1 MHVVILNQTFHPDV
15 AATGQLMW
23 DVARHLRQSGH
34 RVTALTSRG
43 FYGTQRL
50 HERARETI
58 DGVEIIRVGGTALGK
73 VSHLARLADF
83 ASFYAAAGLRLSR
96 IPRPDVI
103 LALTSPPLI
112 ATLAML
118 NKQFH
123 SPLQLPVKFVY
134 HIMDLYPD
142 AAMAMDV
149 IDPSS
154 HLGRLLRRMTC
165 RTLDTAD
172 AVIALG
178 RDMKERLLAVY
189 HSHAKAERICVIPPW
204 ADGTNLDPLEKSQTQ
219 LAARENL
226 NETFNIVYSGNL
238 GMAHDLS
245 TITAAIDATRRDLTM
260 RWIFIGGGKRSDQLK
275 QEAEQSRWPHVLFL
289 PFQDR
294 DQLNDSLNMADIHLV
309 SQLPAFTGIVVPSKL
324 AGILAIG
331 KPSIMI
337 GPADSECSRIISENA
352 AGFVVPNGNPGL
364 LLARIKLLRED
375 AKARSEMGRN
385 ARAAFTATYDRP
397 VACARIEAVLQ
408 SVTDPHSRTLP
419 SEC

>member
-23 DVARHLRQSGH
+23 DVARHLQQSGN

-43 FYGTQRL
+43 FYGTQQLHPSKRERL
-50 HERARETI
+50 
-58 DGVEIIRVGGTALGK
+58 DGIEIIRVGGTALGK
-73 VSHLARLADF
+73 KSLPARLADF
-83 ASFYAAAGLRLSR
+83 ASFYAAAALQLSR
-96 IPRPDVI
+96 IQQPDVV
-103 LALTSPPLI
+103 LALTSPPLV

-118 NKQFH
+118 HKQFR
-123 SPLQLPVKFVY
+123 SPLKPPTKFVY

-142 AAMAMDV
+142 AAMAMEV
-149 IDPSS
+149 IDHSS
-154 HLGRLLRRMTC
+154 PTGRLLRRMTC

-178 RDMKERLLAVY
+178 RDMKERLQAVY
-189 HSHAKAERICVIPPW
+189 HGHVRPERICIIPPW
-204 ADGTNLDPLEKSQTQ
+204 ADGTNLHPLAKSQSQ
-219 LAARENL
+219 LAARNNL
-226 NETFNIVYSGNL
+226 ADTFNIVYSGNL

-245 TITAAIDATRRDLTM
+245 TITAAIDATRRDETL
-260 RWIFIGGGKRSDQLK
+260 RWVFVGAGKRMDQLRE
-275 QEAEQSRWPHVLFL
+275 EAQQSHWPHVVFL

-324 AGILAIG
+324 AGILAVG
-331 KPSIMI
+331 RPTLMV

-352 AGFVVPNGNPGL
+352 AGFVIPNGNPGL

-375 AKARSEMGRN
+375 EKARTEMGHR
-385 ARAAFTATYDRP
+385 ASAAFLATYDRP
-397 VACARIEAVLQ
+397 VACRRIEAVLHA
-408 SVTDPHSRTLP
+408 VTDPDSNKKP
-419 SEC
+419 SDC